1 MSSASPG
8 CSRVGQVMWGRTKRN
23 LIAVVSICSLAL
35 MLGAS
40 PASARKAR
48 AKTAAAAADPCTTV
62 GGCTQ
67 TAAPNCLQSEYTFET
82 GSTTSL
88 NCTANDVKIA
98 FASNPRD
105 AKGNPILTC
114 VQGDTLSFIADF
126 TVVTTATSRQ
136 NIGLYMNTKDEPG
149 GALTGTTCADNI
161 ISPRHD
167 PGANGVS
174 TCSNTVGN
182 TQCLGTS
189 SYEENDPQVNS
200 RGTPTPDN
208 CGDITTD
215 DNNQVVTVEVD
226 DVKCEPAPGCTGNNC
241 PLVLPNCTSWQQ
253 PGGTI
258 ECESTPPHT
267 GWPYV
272 TAAVPGSPSK
282 CNCNSTFTV
291 PITVQTGNITVTKT
305 ANPTSITGTDGGTST
320 YTVTVTNNFNTGSV
334 TIDQICDNKYGNI
347 ATASGFA
354 GAACPAGSLCS
365 SPNNVAGT
373 TCATNIS
380 CTPALPLPATLQSPG
395 DSITCTF
402 VGAVPESS
410 TVTDTVT
417 ANGVTQNGTA
427 VSGTASATVTTGDAP
442 ASATFIKTL
451 GSANPTSGCATVIYD
466 VEVDNTSGLTTDEA
480 ETLTALSDNVYGD
493 ITTVHGSANT
503 NGSVV
508 STTCAVTQSIAVGG
522 KYNCSFDGVMCGA
535 LGAVTNPTACSAGL
549 EVTDILSGTLTGDE
563 TETVSTTA
571 GSRTVEVCF
580 SASSN

>member
-1 MSSASPG
+1 MRSALPG
-8 CSRVGQVMWGRTKRN
+8 CPRVGQVMWGRTKRN
-23 LIAVVSICSLAL
+23 LFAVVSICSLAL

-67 TAAPNCLQSEYTFET
+67 TAPPNCLQSEYTFET

-105 AKGNPILTC
+105 SKGNPILTC

-136 NIGLYMNTKDEPG
+136 NIGLYMNTKDESG
-149 GALTGTTCADNI
+149 GALTGTTCVNNI
-161 ISPRHD
+161 ISPLHD
-167 PGANGVS
+167 PAANTVS
-174 TCSNTVGN
+174 TCSSTVGN
-182 TQCLGTS
+182 TQCLGS
-189 SYEENDPQVNS
+189 ASYLENDPQADS
-200 RGTPTPDN
+200 RGNPTPDN
-208 CGDITTD
+208 CGDITTA

-226 DVKCEPAPGCTGNNC
+226 NVKCEPAPGCTGNNC

-253 PGGTI
+253 PGGSI
-258 ECESTPPHT
+258 QCDSTPPHT

-291 PITVQTGNITVTKT
+291 PITVQTGNITVTKK

-320 YTVTVTNNFNTGSV
+320 FTVTVTNNFNAGSV

-347 ATASGFA
+347 ATASGFS
-354 GAACPAGSLCS
+354 GSACPAGSLCS
-365 SPNNVAGT
+365 APNNVAGT
-373 TCATNIS
+373 TCATNIN
-380 CTPALPLPATLQSPG
+380 CTLPATLQNPG
-395 DSITCTF
+395 NSVTCTF
-402 VGAVPESS
+402 DGFVPENS
-410 TVTDTVT
+410 TSTDTVT
-417 ANGVTQNGTA
+417 ANGITQGGTA
-427 VSGTASATVTTGDAP
+427 VSGSASASVTTGDAP

-451 GSANPTSGCATVIYD
+451 DSANPSAGCATVKYD
-466 VEVDNTSGLTTDEA
+466 VEVDNTSGNTTDED
-480 ETLTALSDNVYGD
+480 ETLTALSDNKYGD
-493 ITTVHGSANT
+493 ITTKHGDAGT
-503 NGSVV
+503 NLSVV
-508 STTCAVTQSIAVGG
+508 DTTCSVTQAIPVGG
-522 KYNCSFDGVMCGA
+522 NYKCSFDGVICGNP
-535 LGAVTNPTACSAGL
+535 LGAVSSPTACAAGVV
-549 EVTDILSGTLTGDE
+549 VTDTLSGTLTGDE
-563 TETVSTTA
+563 TGQTVSTTP

-580 SASSN
+580 TASSN